1 MLDVS
6 LRLATTLNR
15 LASGR
20 TNAPDAEQ
28 VVRGDGTP
36 HHVVDPDGL
45 LGLDPLRAVPL
56 RLALARLEHGRLGS
70 PNPTEGAT
78 PVWALLLP
86 RPGRPA
92 GLRGPA
98 DFTRAALECESVV
111 LTHDGTLAWLGERV
125 GGGVQWRLARAD
137 RPLPPPD
144 PRECARQFSRTVA
157 QAASVLSELD
167 LAVGARPGEVHAPV
181 LGEGY
186 PSRSQTLLDRAWLV
200 LLAVDAALASQH
212 EVLHSHAVLTR
223 ERHLRELADAALDAI
238 SAATSWPEWVLEV

>member
-28 VVRGDGTP
+28 AVRAGGTP
-36 HHVVDPDGL
+36 HHVADPDGL
-45 LGLDPLRAVPL
+45 LGLDPLRSVPL
-56 RLALARLEHGRLGS
+56 RLALARLEHS
-70 PNPTEGAT
+70 PFGTATGTAAT

-92 GLRGPA
+92 GLRGPVGL
-98 DFTRAALECESVV
+98 TRAALAAQAVV
-111 LTHDGTLAWLGERV
+111 LTHDGSLVWLGEGI
-125 GGGVQWRLARAD
+125 GGGVQWRLARAN

-144 PRECARQFSRTVA
+144 PRETARHFSRLVA
-157 QAASVLSELD
+157 QSASALAGLELTAGQWPD
-167 LAVGARPGEVHAPV
+167 ELHPPV
-181 LGEGY
+181 LGDGY
-186 PSRSQTLLDRAWLV
+186 PTRSQTLLDRAWTV
-200 LLAVDAALASQH
+200 LLAADAALASQH
-212 EVLHSHAVLTR
+212 EVLHSHAVLMR

-238 SAATSWPEWVLEV
+238 SAAASWPEWALEG